1 MHFDLRS
8 LYYWNQVN
16 GAKYYFGAGVN
27 LLGGVKFSPIPPSLR
42 LGGIGR
48 QPLCGPGNH
57 SNFGVDRNSIPHIRS
72 GNQRPWNPS
81 NGSLH
86 HIPKLVD
93 RCCVGAAKAAPTT
106 TPLNILQKFPV
117 GKSQS
122 RVFRHRHYTLNFSQF
137 QRHTLRNIYSLDCCS
152 MSC

>member
-8 LYYWNQVN
+8 LSYWNQVS
-16 GAKYYFGAGVN
+16 GAKYYFWAGVN
-27 LLGGVKFSPIPPSLR
+27 LLGGGKISPIPPSLR

-106 TPLNILQKFPV
+106 TPWNILPKPPADNSPSPAFHRPHCIAD
-117 GKSQS
+117 SS
-122 RVFRHRHYTLNFSQF
+122 RF
-137 QRHTLRNIYSLDCCS
+137 QRHTSVNISNWVCCS
-152 MSC
+152 P